1 MIEILKKIIDL
12 CNIFINKL
20 FRIRIDLMPGFT
32 VSMGELIIGFLIVIL
47 TIYFI
52 LRGLGVITKGDDD

>member
-12 CNIFINKL
+12 CNIFINKM

>member
-12 CNIFINKL
+12 CNIFINKM

-32 VSMGELIIGFLIVIL
+32 VSIGELIIGFLIVIL